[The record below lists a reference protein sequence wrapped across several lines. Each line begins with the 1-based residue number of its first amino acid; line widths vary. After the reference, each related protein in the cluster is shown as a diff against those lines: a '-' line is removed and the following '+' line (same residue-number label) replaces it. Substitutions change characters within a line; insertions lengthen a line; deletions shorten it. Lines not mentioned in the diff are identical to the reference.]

1 MVSSQ
6 KDGEL
11 MKRKMSVLW
20 VCMILILAGRGYA
33 VDSQASL
40 GTQAGEAARDLK
52 DTANESFSTGAM
64 KVAESSRKVEAEVQS
79 TVKTLQEQWEVLAK
93 QLQEKTKRI
102 QTQVQQQWQDFNKS
116 LNQPPK
122 S

>member
-1 MVSSQ
+1 
-6 KDGEL
+6 
-11 MKRKMSVLW
+11 
-20 VCMILILAGRGYA
+20 MILILAGRGYA